1 MTGTHRLS
9 SADSHCLFLDCSH
22 STDPMLAGSELPRS
36 DSPAVREYLPELRAA
51 ILWEHGT
58 VRQLSEL
65 QPPNGH

>member
-1 MTGTHRLS
+1 
-9 SADSHCLFLDCSH
+9 
-22 STDPMLAGSELPRS
+22 MLAGSELRRS